1 MSSQST
7 SKTNLPPINLIFK
20 FLQQQSLVSV
30 WLYEKSDLRIQG
42 KIQGFDEYMNLVI
55 DEAEEIVSG
64 KRTKLGRLLLK
75 GENITLISSL
85 DV

>member
-1 MSSQST
+1 MSSKSV

-20 FLQQQSLVSV
+20 FLQQQSLVTI
-30 WLYEKSDLRIQG
+30 WLYEKSNSRIQG

-55 DEAEEIVSG
+55 DEAEEIVNG
-64 KRTKLGRLLLK
+64 KKSPLGRLLLK

>member
-1 MSSQST
+1 MSSKSV

-20 FLQQQSLVSV
+20 FLQQQSLVTI
-30 WLYEKSDLRIQG
+30 WLYEKSNLRIQG

-55 DEAEEIVSG
+55 DEAEEIVNG
-64 KRTKLGRLLLK
+64 KKSPLGRLLLK

>member
-1 MSSQST
+1 MSSKSV

-20 FLQQQSLVSV
+20 FLQQQSLVTI
-30 WLYEKSDLRIQG
+30 WLYEKSHSRIQG

-55 DEAEEIVSG
+55 DEAEEIVNG
-64 KRTKLGRLLLK
+64 KKTPLGKLLLK